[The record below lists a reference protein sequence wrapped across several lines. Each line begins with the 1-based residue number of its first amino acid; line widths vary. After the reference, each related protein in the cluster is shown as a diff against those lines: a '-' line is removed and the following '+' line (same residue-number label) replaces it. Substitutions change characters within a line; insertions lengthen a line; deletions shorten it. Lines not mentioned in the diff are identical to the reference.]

1 MELTHKSQ
9 DSGSLAKKKSF
20 KASYGLQ
27 KEQKWP
33 IFAVTVATVA
43 NFDHFT
49 SFDQRRTPAG
59 AGIMVGPGNDTRDS
73 LFLPPDSRPGV
84 SYR

>member
-1 MELTHKSQ
+1 MEVTHKSQ

-49 SFDQRRTPAG
+49 SFDTHFQLQQEPE
-59 AGIMVGPGNDTRDS
+59 
-73 LFLPPDSRPGV
+73 V
-84 SYR
+84 SWCCMCVQHIIQKNIESAL